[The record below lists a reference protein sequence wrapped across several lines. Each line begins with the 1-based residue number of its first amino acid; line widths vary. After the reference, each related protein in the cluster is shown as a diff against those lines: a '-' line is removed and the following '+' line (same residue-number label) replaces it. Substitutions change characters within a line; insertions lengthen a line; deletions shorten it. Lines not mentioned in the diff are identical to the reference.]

1 MRRALSPSTM
11 VSTFSSPAKRPK
23 MVVSRNTTVNIDR
36 IHSELDVVTIPR
48 SYQTELMEQAKHEN
62 LIICLPTGS
71 GKTYIAVM
79 LIKEMAHTI
88 RASIRDGGKRTIFL
102 AKTVALVQQQSDYIR
117 FHTDLSVGKYYGE
130 LGVDLW
136 QKERW
141 VDEFEQHQVLVFSAQ
156 VFLNLVDHNYFPLYK
171 VNLLIF
177 DECQHSTGESC
188 YAGLMNRHY
197 NGCHDPPRIL
207 GLTASISGKKI
218 TPGELSKVAKQ
229 IENIYKA
236 RVASGSDR
244 EESNRH
250 GTSVQIEHIY
260 YLSYEDEIC
269 SKNESIMIAFDT
281 IESILADLGSYLSKQ
296 KAEREKIEHDLVESM
311 LMTDY
316 LGLNLTEYNA
326 LSVDY
331 TIFLQ
336 SEYIN
341 LPRLKY
347 YLKNLIHTGYELGI
361 YGLFLAAEA
370 LQKVLKLSQA
380 LYLIT
385 NSDAKELFD
394 SSSQRIDCLVDDIL
408 RNLVHIN
415 LNNDQNLFS
424 SKVLNLFQRI
434 KKDVDDDNLGRCIVF
449 VERIYTAAI
458 LSKILAFLSEKMLL
472 ENKSCLKIKY
482 LTGPRA
488 NIGDAMMSAKY
499 QRQVIKEFRTGEIN
513 VLVATAIAE
522 EGLDITKCNLVFRF
536 NKPPN
541 FSSYMQSKGRAR
553 AKQNA
558 AYVILIDKSN
568 ENIFSTDLFTYHNYE
583 EIQKM
588 LQEEFSIDNDDDLN
602 TNDLNQLEPY
612 RTDNGVV
619 ISAIR
624 AAQIIYDYCTI
635 IGNGRLCP
643 PRILY
648 HKTDHGTFSSIL
660 SMPANCPIRDDI
672 ICENRRKKLAKFECC
687 LKMVKLLHE
696 NGELNDDCLPCQ
708 TRFLMMINDISID
721 QQLFKLRDELFET
734 KDDNTME
741 IFPKQISSFPCQP
754 IVSSDIWYLYR
765 INIKTEK
772 DKLGFVVP
780 LKLDELPNF
789 CLYTGNNE
797 MQTVD
802 IVYVKTIDYRNYRNQ
817 LEHFA
822 KYLFENVFNGIVNS
836 LHSIIEFNI
845 EHSSFKLLPCLL
857 KSESDVNEIDCERML
872 SICNRLNKSVEHQS
886 PLSMSELYVAWHLP
900 HKPLY
905 TIMPDTAPS
914 KRTSDL
920 WAHKMKS
927 EAIKTYADYFEKKL
941 PNISIR
947 RDALMAT
954 MKAVSYPRI
963 NYLNEVSTGK
973 KENKNSTNDY
983 ILSQLVYYPIELLH
997 YAPVNQADM
1006 KLFYK
1011 LPSILV
1017 RLTQLH
1023 WIEQLRR
1030 LFASELQIYST
1041 RRPLLPLTLL
1051 TYNSA
1056 TINNELTNDQPSPD
1070 IFFQAITRRS
1080 CSEQMDNENFEVL
1093 GDSFLK
1099 LMVSMSLYY
1108 RYPLAS
1114 PGLLTAKKIKQISNE
1129 NLYRLAVQ
1137 KQLKI
1142 YLNVKKIVFRGK
1154 DANWLPPGYKINE
1167 TELTTGQ
1174 QYSHQNAKRK
1184 AFSDMIEAF
1193 IGAFLISTNYMT
1205 TIKFMDWLGL
1215 DVMPNNAQDSLVEPP
1230 SILRS
1235 NIATNNN
1242 IQINEIMKTFFVD
1255 RVFAEIE
1262 TKIQYVF
1269 KNKAY
1274 LIAAFTHPSNYA
1286 NRITD
1291 CYERLEF
1298 LGDALLDF
1306 LVTRH
1311 VFVNYNQNV
1320 TPGKVTDIRQD
1331 LSNNGRLAYILVAC
1345 DLHKKILHNSTDLFS
1360 QISSYAGDEDL
1371 FPKDQST
1378 DEYLSKDLDQWADST
1393 APKALADVFE
1403 ALVGAIF
1410 LDAGN
1415 CLETVWRV
1423 VEPLLRKYIDQ
1434 SIIHPNLNPIRS
1446 FSEHGGK
1453 LIKESIDKGGDT
1465 QMAVCIVQ
1473 MPNGSLFEGRGV
1485 NKKLAKANA
1494 CRQAMKQQQHNEN
1507 IFQQT
1512 G

>member
-1 MRRALSPSTM
+1 
-11 VSTFSSPAKRPK
+11 
-23 MVVSRNTTVNIDR
+23 
-36 IHSELDVVTIPR
+36 
-48 SYQTELMEQAKHEN
+48 
-62 LIICLPTGS
+62 
-71 GKTYIAVM
+71 M
-79 LIKEMAHTI
+79 LIKEMAHAI
-88 RASIRDGGKRTIFL
+88 RASIRDGGKRTVFL
-102 AKTVALVQQQSDYIR
+102 VKTVALVQQQSDYIR

-197 NGCHDPPRIL
+197 NACHDPPRIL
-207 GLTASISGKKI
+207 GLTASISGGKI
-218 TPGELSKVAKQ
+218 TPGQLNKVAKQ

-236 RVASGSDR
+236 RVASGSNR

-260 YLSYEDEIC
+260 YLSYKDEIC
-269 SKNESIMIAFDT
+269 SNNESIMIGFDT
-281 IESILADLGSYLSKQ
+281 IESILADLESYLSKQ
-296 KAEREKIEHDLVESM
+296 KAEREKVEHDLVESI

-336 SEYIN
+336 SEYVN
-341 LPRLKY
+341 LPRLRY

-370 LQKVLKLSQA
+370 LQKVLKSSQA
-380 LYLIT
+380 LDLIT
-385 NSDAKELFD
+385 DSDAKELFD

-408 RNLVHIN
+408 RNLVNIN
-415 LNNDQNLFS
+415 LNNEQNLFS
-424 SKVLNLFQRI
+424 SKVLHLFQRI

-458 LSKILAFLSEKMLL
+458 LSKILAFLSEKLLL
-472 ENKSCLKIKY
+472 ENKNCLKIKY

-488 NIGDAMMSAKY
+488 SIGDAMMSAKY
-499 QRQVIKEFRTGEIN
+499 QRQVIKEFRKGEIN

-558 AYVILIDKSN
+558 AYVILIDKSVQKTLL
-568 ENIFSTDLFTYHNYE
+568 TDLCTYQNYE

-648 HKTDHGTFSSIL
+648 HKTDHETFSSIL

-672 ICENRRKKLAKFECC
+672 I
-687 LKMVKLLHE
+687 
-696 NGELNDDCLPCQ
+696 
-708 TRFLMMINDISID
+708 
-721 QQLFKLRDELFET
+721 
-734 KDDNTME
+734 
-741 IFPKQISSFPCQP
+741 ISSFPCQS

-780 LKLDELPNF
+780 SKLDELPNF

-817 LEHFA
+817 LEYFA

-857 KSESDVNEIDCERML
+857 KSESDLNEIDCERML

-905 TIMPDTAPS
+905 AIMPDTAPS

-920 WAHKMKS
+920 WVHKTKS

-997 YAPVNQADM
+997 YAPVNQADL

-1030 LFASELQIYST
+1030 LFASKLQIYSLTNVEQMRTPVAFSDCLTKIDHQPVTPLFIT

-1056 TINNELTNDQPSPD
+1056 TINNDLTNEQPSPD
-1070 IFFQAITRRS
+1070 ILFQAITRRS

-1099 LMVSMSLYY
+1099 LMVSMALYY
-1108 RYPLAS
+1108 RYPSAS

-1137 KQLKI
+1137 KQLKN

-1167 TELTTGQ
+1167 PELTTGQ

-1193 IGAFLISTNYMT
+1193 IGAFLISTNYIT

-1215 DVMPNNAQDSLVEPP
+1215 DVMPNNTQDHVVEPP

-1242 IQINEIMKTFFVD
+1242 IQINEIMKKFFAD

-1371 FPKDQST
+1371 FPNDQST
-1378 DEYLSKDLDQWADST
+1378 DDYLSKDLDQWADST

-1410 LDAGN
+1410 LDSGN

-1423 VEPLLRKYIDQ
+1423 IEPLLRKYIDQ

-1465 QMAVCIVQ
+1465 QIAVCIVQ

-1485 NKKLAKANA
+1485 NKKLAKAHA
-1494 CRQAMKQQQHNEN
+1494 CRQAMKQHQHNEN
-1507 IFQQT
+1507 MFQQT

>member
-1 MRRALSPSTM
+1 MRRTLSPPTMISTL
-11 VSTFSSPAKRPK
+11 SSPAKRPK
-23 MVVSRNTTVNIDR
+23 MTASRNTTVNIDR
-36 IHSELDVVTIPR
+36 IHCELDVVTIPR

-62 LIICLPTGS
+62 LVICLPTGS

-79 LIKEMAHTI
+79 LIKEMAHAI
-88 RASIRDGGKRTIFL
+88 RASIRDGGKRTVFL
-102 AKTVALVQQQSDYIR
+102 VKTVALVQQQSDYIR

-197 NGCHDPPRIL
+197 NACHDPPRIL
-207 GLTASISGKKI
+207 GLTASISGRKI
-218 TPGELSKVAKQ
+218 TPGQLNKVAKQ

-236 RVASGSDR
+236 RVASGSNR

-260 YLSYEDEIC
+260 YLSYKDEIC
-269 SKNESIMIAFDT
+269 SNNESIMIA
-281 IESILADLGSYLSKQ
+281 DLESYLSKQ
-296 KAEREKIEHDLVESM
+296 KAEREKVEHDLAESI

-336 SEYIN
+336 SEYVN
-341 LPRLKY
+341 LPRLRY

-370 LQKVLKLSQA
+370 LQKVLKSSQA
-380 LYLIT
+380 LDLIT
-385 NSDAKELFD
+385 DSDAKELFD

-408 RNLVHIN
+408 RNLVNIN

-424 SKVLNLFQRI
+424 SKVLHLFQRI

-472 ENKSCLKIKY
+472 ENKNCLKIKY

-488 NIGDAMMSAKY
+488 SIGDAMMSAKY
-499 QRQVIKEFRTGEIN
+499 QRQVIKEFRKGEIN

-558 AYVILIDKSN
+558 AYVILIDKSVQKTLL
-568 ENIFSTDLFTYHNYE
+568 TDLCTYQNYE

-648 HKTDHGTFSSIL
+648 HKTDHETFSSIL

-672 ICENRRKKLAKFECC
+672 I
-687 LKMVKLLHE
+687 
-696 NGELNDDCLPCQ
+696 
-708 TRFLMMINDISID
+708 ISY
-721 QQLFKLRDELFET
+721 
-734 KDDNTME
+734 
-741 IFPKQISSFPCQP
+741 FPCQP

-780 LKLDELPNF
+780 SKLDKLPNF

-797 MQTVD
+797 VLTVD

-857 KSESDVNEIDCERML
+857 KSESDLNEIDCERML

-886 PLSMSELYVAWHLP
+886 PLSMSELY
-900 HKPLY
+900 
-905 TIMPDTAPS
+905 
-914 KRTSDL
+914 
-920 WAHKMKS
+920 
-927 EAIKTYADYFEKKL
+927 
-941 PNISIR
+941 
-947 RDALMAT
+947 
-954 MKAVSYPRI
+954 
-963 NYLNEVSTGK
+963 
-973 KENKNSTNDY
+973 
-983 ILSQLVYYPIELLH
+983 
-997 YAPVNQADM
+997 
-1006 KLFYK
+1006 
-1011 LPSILV
+1011 
-1017 RLTQLH
+1017 
-1023 WIEQLRR
+1023 
-1030 LFASELQIYST
+1030 
-1041 RRPLLPLTLL
+1041 
-1051 TYNSA
+1051 
-1056 TINNELTNDQPSPD
+1056 
-1070 IFFQAITRRS
+1070 
-1080 CSEQMDNENFEVL
+1080 
-1093 GDSFLK
+1093 
-1099 LMVSMSLYY
+1099 
-1108 RYPLAS
+1108 
-1114 PGLLTAKKIKQISNE
+1114 
-1129 NLYRLAVQ
+1129 
-1137 KQLKI
+1137 
-1142 YLNVKKIVFRGK
+1142 
-1154 DANWLPPGYKINE
+1154 
-1167 TELTTGQ
+1167 
-1174 QYSHQNAKRK
+1174 
-1184 AFSDMIEAF
+1184 
-1193 IGAFLISTNYMT
+1193 
-1205 TIKFMDWLGL
+1205 
-1215 DVMPNNAQDSLVEPP
+1215 
-1230 SILRS
+1230 
-1235 NIATNNN
+1235 
-1242 IQINEIMKTFFVD
+1242 
-1255 RVFAEIE
+1255 
-1262 TKIQYVF
+1262 
-1269 KNKAY
+1269 
-1274 LIAAFTHPSNYA
+1274 
-1286 NRITD
+1286 
-1291 CYERLEF
+1291 
-1298 LGDALLDF
+1298 
-1306 LVTRH
+1306 
-1311 VFVNYNQNV
+1311 
-1320 TPGKVTDIRQD
+1320 
-1331 LSNNGRLAYILVAC
+1331 
-1345 DLHKKILHNSTDLFS
+1345 
-1360 QISSYAGDEDL
+1360 
-1371 FPKDQST
+1371 
-1378 DEYLSKDLDQWADST
+1378 
-1393 APKALADVFE
+1393 
-1403 ALVGAIF
+1403 
-1410 LDAGN
+1410 
-1415 CLETVWRV
+1415 
-1423 VEPLLRKYIDQ
+1423 
-1434 SIIHPNLNPIRS
+1434 
-1446 FSEHGGK
+1446 
-1453 LIKESIDKGGDT
+1453 
-1465 QMAVCIVQ
+1465 
-1473 MPNGSLFEGRGV
+1473 
-1485 NKKLAKANA
+1485 
-1494 CRQAMKQQQHNEN
+1494 
-1507 IFQQT
+1507 
-1512 G
+1512 